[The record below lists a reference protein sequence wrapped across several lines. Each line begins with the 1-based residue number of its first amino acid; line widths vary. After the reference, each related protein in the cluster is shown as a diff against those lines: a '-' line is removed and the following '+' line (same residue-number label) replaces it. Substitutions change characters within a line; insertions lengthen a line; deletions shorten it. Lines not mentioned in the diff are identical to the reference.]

1 MEEVTGA
8 WEVWVVEV
16 TPTQAGVVKPGGLEV
31 TPGQAEVV
39 MIEPAEVML
48 GQAGVVMIERGEAT
62 HWLMMVADLRKC
74 R

>member
-16 TPTQAGVVKPGGLEV
+16 TPTQAGVVKPGGL
-31 TPGQAEVV
+31 EVV